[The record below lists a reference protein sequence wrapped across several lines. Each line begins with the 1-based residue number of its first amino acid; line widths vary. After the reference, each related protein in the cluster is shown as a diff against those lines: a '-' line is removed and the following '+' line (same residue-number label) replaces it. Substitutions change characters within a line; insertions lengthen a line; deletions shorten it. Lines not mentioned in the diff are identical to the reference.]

1 MEHVSHQDYESD
13 VVFVVNTKT
22 QDRRTGA
29 IHTAQRQT
37 RPDRATDR
45 ASHTD
50 KSLRRFA
57 GWLRSLAR
65 GGGSGSGNKVLGR
78 ALAVQIDP

>member
-29 IHTAQRQT
+29 IHTAQRHS
-37 RPDRATDR
+37 RPDPTAPRTAHPTRISHCAALLAGCAALLAAAAAAAAT
-45 ASHTD
+45 
-50 KSLRRFA
+50 KS
-57 GWLRSLAR
+57 S
-65 GGGSGSGNKVLGR
+65 
-78 ALAVQIDP
+78 AVRWPCK

>member
-29 IHTAQRQT
+29 IHRHTAQRQT
-37 RPDRATDR
+37 RPDRA
-45 ASHTD
+45 SHTD
-50 KSLRRFA
+50 KAVSHCAALLA
-57 GWLRSLAR
+57 GCAALLAAAAAAAATK
-65 GGGSGSGNKVLGR
+65 SS
-78 ALAVQIDP
+78 AVRWPCK